1 MNLLQTAK
9 RLMSPVKQGEAEV
22 RAPAAYAD
30 PAIEEADLKAEAGR
44 HWDEKRMTGED
55 DPERYQRV

>member
-1 MNLLQTAK
+1 LL
-9 RLMSPVKQGEAEV
+9 SPVKQGKAEV
-22 RAPAAYAD
+22 RAPGAYAD